1 MKKKLVIL
9 ALLMAFV
16 MSCTACGGGVV
27 GMLAKD
33 DKEPVTDTQNEV
45 EEDIEEDI
53 EEDVEEVVEEEEE
66 EEETSKPSG
75 TVNTP
80 SELSDDLYSFQVS
93 VEGTVYQFPMWASDF
108 AALGWTFDGTADGT
122 LASYEY
128 TVAESWVKDDVEV
141 YTTLANM
148 TMNTLA
154 YEDAAVA
161 GIEFSK
167 WNLENC
173 DWEIILP
180 KGIQYGVSTRDDI
193 IAAYGEP
200 SYEYDGDMY
209 YNMSYEYDTYQEIDL
224 YVYKDT
230 GVLQEIEIRNMIE
243 LEGGDNS
250 VDPTVPEAVKNY
262 TAPTEL
268 GDDLYVYNI
277 EIEGNL
283 YALPFPVSELLDNGF
298 TIKESESNMEI
309 GAGSYGWVELV
320 YNNQSYSCIVNNFA
334 DYATIVEN
342 CFVTSFES
350 DEYYAKFDV
359 TIPGDIKRG
368 DTEKELLDVI
378 KDFNYEVETSG
389 DYTYYSIYKPGDE
402 YGSAF
407 DIRVKEG
414 VIIGIEVEYDY

>member
-16 MSCTACGGGVV
+16 MSCTACGGGIV
-27 GMLAKD
+27 GMLSKD
-33 DKEPVTDTQNEV
+33 DKEPASNPVQDEIDDV
-45 EEDIEEDI
+45 EIEEEI
-53 EEDVEEVVEEEEE
+53 EEVEEEEE
-66 EEETSKPSG
+66 EEEETTKPSG

-80 SELSDDLYSFQVS
+80 SELSDDIYSFQVS
-93 VEGTVYQFPMWASDF
+93 IDGTVYQFPMWASDF
-108 AALGWTFDGTADGT
+108 AALGWEFDGTPDGT

-128 TVAESWVKDDVEV
+128 TVAETWVKDNVEV
-141 YTTLANM
+141 YTTLANL
-148 TMNTLA
+148 TMNTLT
-154 YEDAAVA
+154 YEDAMVA
-161 GIEFSK
+161 GIEFDK
-167 WNLENC
+167 WNMEDC

-180 KGIQYGVSTRDDI
+180 KGVQYGVSTRDDI
-193 IAAYGEP
+193 IAAWGDP
-200 SYEYDGDMY
+200 TSEYDGSMY
-209 YNMSYEYDTYQEIDL
+209 YNMTYEYDSYQEIDL

-243 LEGGDNS
+243 LEGGDNT

-262 TAPTEL
+262 QAPTEL

-283 YALPFPVSELLDNGF
+283 YTLPFPVSALLDNGF

-320 YNNQSYSCIVNNFA
+320 YNNQSFSCIVDNYA

-342 CFVTSFES
+342 CFITSFES
-350 DEYYAKFDV
+350 DEYFSNFDV
-359 TIPGDIKRG
+359 TIPGGLKRG
-368 DTEKELLDVI
+368 DSEKTLLDVI
-378 KDFNYEVETSG
+378 KNFNYEVETSG
-389 DYTYYSIYKPGDE
+389 DYTYYSIYKPDDE
-402 YGSAF
+402 YGSKF

-414 VIIGIEVEYDY
+414 VIIGIEVEYDD

>member
-45 EEDIEEDI
+45 EEDI
-53 EEDVEEVVEEEEE
+53 EEVVEEEEE

-262 TAPTEL
+262 KEPTEL

-283 YALPFPVSELLDNGF
+283 YTLPCPVSALLENGF
-298 TIKESESNMEI
+298 TIKESASEMEI
-309 GAGSYGWVELV
+309 GAGSYGWIELV
-320 YNNQSYSCIVNNFA
+320 YNNQSYTCYVDNYA
-334 DYATIVEN
+334 DYATIAEN
-342 CFVTSFES
+342 CFLTSFES
-350 DEYYAKFDV
+350 DEYYANFDV

-378 KDFNYEVETSG
+378 KDFNYEEETSG

-407 DIRVKEG
+407 DIRVKDG
-414 VIIGIEVEYDY
+414 VIVGIEVEYDD